1 MRYTKYKLKEYLNKL
16 SQPLVGIDE
25 VGRGCLA
32 GPVYAAAVIFKSEI
46 DIKKY
51 KDSKLTDQLGR
62 EKLATSIR
70 NNHFHAI
77 GVASVDEIDQF
88 NILQATFL
96 AMRRA
101 VDLLAAQID
110 LSGAHLLIDGRDQ
123 IPNYNQYQQSPIIQ
137 GDNQVRLISA
147 ASLVAKVA
155 RDQFMM
161 DLSKQFKNYGFE
173 KHKGYGTKL
182 HRECIQK
189 FGPTKWHR
197 QTFRGV
203 REYI

>member
-1 MRYTKYKLKEYLNKL
+1 MRYTKSQLKEYLKTL

-32 GPVYAAAVIFKSEI
+32 GPVYAAAVCFKSEI

-51 KDSKLTDQLGR
+51 KDSKNTDQIDR

-70 NNHFHAI
+70 NNHLFAI
-77 GVASVDEIDQF
+77 GSASVDEIDQY

-101 VDLLAAQID
+101 VDLLAAKAD
-110 LSGAHLLIDGRDQ
+110 LSGAVLLIDGRDK
-123 IPNYNQYQQSPIIQ
+123 IPNFDHYQQSPIIE
-137 GDNQVRLISA
+137 GDNHVSLISA

-161 DLSKQFKNYGFE
+161 DLSKQYQNYGFE
-173 KHKGYGTKL
+173 KHKGYGTQL
-182 HRECIQK
+182 HRQCIQK

-197 QTFRGV
+197 QTFSGV
-203 REYI
+203 REYV

>member
-1 MRYTKYKLKEYLNKL
+1 MRYTKSQLKEYLKTL
-16 SQPLVGIDE
+16 SQPIVGIDE

-32 GPVYAAAVIFKSEI
+32 GPVYAAAVCFKSEI

-51 KDSKLTDQLGR
+51 KDSKVTDQFNR
-62 EKLATSIR
+62 ENLAASIK
-70 NNHFHAI
+70 NNHLYAI
-77 GVASVDEIDQF
+77 GTASVDEIDQY
-88 NILQATFL
+88 NILQATFM

-101 VDLLAAQID
+101 VVSLAAQAD
-110 LSGAHLLIDGRDQ
+110 LSCAVLLIDGRDP
-123 IPNYNQYQQSPIIQ
+123 IPNFDLYRQSPIVE
-137 GDNQVRLISA
+137 GDGQVSLISA

-161 DLSKQFKNYGFE
+161 DLSKQFENYGFE

-182 HRECIQK
+182 HRQCIQK

-197 QTFRGV
+197 QTFSGV
-203 REYI
+203 REYV